1 MWSHPVPIR
10 GLLVVLVFWLS
21 PIVGAAAMYPPI
33 PMTPQPLESSGIVV
47 DYPIAYISCPRTVPS
62 TNPQLPMKS
71 APWAEFGH
79 PYNVAPGCDLRVRWP
94 DGSTELLVAG
104 GTGAIQDPAVSLDG
118 SAIYYTRFH
127 MATAGANQYG
137 ADLEKIDLATRAVT
151 RLTQQA
157 FAPHVPLPMRFGVY
171 NMHPCPLPD
180 GSVIYT
186 SNRNAYLP
194 RPESYPE
201 HALQLHRLEPNGAI
215 ELIGMLNLGSALHP
229 TLLLDGQV
237 MFSSLEN
244 MGSRHPIEW
253 GVWRMDPFGRTW
265 APIWSAFFKGG
276 SPNGAHF
283 QTPLADGSLVIEQ
296 YYNQNQKGFGA
307 LYSLPPTP
315 PGQVS
320 FLSSDLALVPP
331 LLSLYEIP
339 GERSPFQPRGLQKLT
354 PWINPADLPA
364 KPSVYRDNTS
374 PFIGKVTHPAAA
386 PDGHL
391 FVVWSPG
398 PIGGSSGAVTSEMGP
413 VPIDSGVYLIR
424 DAAPTTGPADLI
436 QLLNT
441 PERNEAFPVPVV
453 TYQRRYGQDPR
464 PIARTTYQDAVAQ
477 RHLSPGSPFG
487 LVGTASL
494 RKRESAPYGRV
505 VPGSVTAHSAWDP
518 QAHGVNCRSQGCD
531 SGVFTN
537 DDIAAL
543 RILYFEP
550 NAARTQR
557 SHPRGYRHY
566 PQYTSQA
573 MERLR
578 YHDLPVLDPA
588 TAPLD
593 PDGEPD
599 TSFLAKIP
607 GDVPFT
613 FALIGRDGAMLSL
626 SQTWHQVR
634 PGEARYDCGGCHAHS
649 QQPTPFEETLA
660 GQPTFMPHDATGP
673 APLIEF
679 TASIRPLLQATC
691 TGCHNPTTLAGT
703 LDLQTTTISE
713 GVPRDYLALI
723 LAQNATGGI
732 DAHGIRY
739 VTKLQARCSP
749 LLWLLGSPRPE
760 QCSPRAILR
769 PTPTV
774 NHATMLADTELRIL
788 RTFID
793 TGALLAYSPDGL
805 RDDTPP
811 TVAIA
816 DPVTAPWDAVIV
828 GLYDYQSGLDLASL
842 SIRVQIQDGG
852 TSGWRDQD
860 IAAACQPLDD
870 HRWQCGL
877 PSLVTPPV
885 RATVDVRIRDTSGV
899 WKQQSRQVTMAAP
912 VGEAPVIVA
921 SPPSTMFARPCV
933 GPLQASLTA
942 TGTPPL
948 MFQWFQN
955 GTPVAGATAAT
966 YTPPCWDPALLPLTV
981 SCEVRNAFG
990 VATCPPAV
998 MTLE

>member
-1 MWSHPVPIR
+1 MWSHLVLMR
-10 GLLVVLVFWLS
+10 GLLVVLVCWLS
-21 PIVGAAAMYPPI
+21 PIVGAAATYPPI
-33 PMTPQPLESSGIVV
+33 PMTPQPLEGSGIVV

-62 TNPQLPMKS
+62 GSPQLPMKA

-79 PYNVAPGCDLRVRWP
+79 PYNAAPGCDLRLRQP
-94 DGSTELLVAG
+94 DGSTELLVSG
-104 GTGAIQDPAVSLDG
+104 GLGAIQDPAVSLDG
-118 SAIYYTRFH
+118 GAIYYTRFH
-127 MATAGANQYG
+127 RPSGSANRYG
-137 ADLEKIDLATRAVT
+137 ADIERIDLASRVIT
-151 RLTQQA
+151 RLTTQT
-157 FAPHVPLPMRFGVY
+157 FAPHVPQPLPFGVY
-171 NMHPCPLPD
+171 NMHPCPMPD

-186 SNRNAYLP
+186 SNRNAYFP

-201 HALQLHRLEPNGAI
+201 HALQLHRLEPSGNS

-244 MGSRHPIEW
+244 MGSRDTIEW
-253 GVWRMDPFGRTW
+253 GLWRMDPFGRTW
-265 APIWSAFFKGG
+265 APVWSAFFKGG
-276 SPNGAHF
+276 SPNGVHF
-283 QTPLADGSLVIEQ
+283 QTPLADGRIIAEQ

-307 LYSLPPTP
+307 LYAIPPP
-315 PGQVS
+315 APGQLS
-320 FLSSDLALVPP
+320 FESSDLALVTP
-331 LLSLYEIP
+331 LPGLYGLPTEK
-339 GERSPFQPRGLQKLT
+339 SPFQPRGLVKLT
-354 PWINPADLPA
+354 PWIDPSDNPAR
-364 KPSVYRDNTS
+364 PSVFGEKSS
-374 PFIGKVTHPAAA
+374 PRIGKVTHPAAA

-391 FVVWSPG
+391 LLVWSPG
-398 PIGGSSGAVTSEMGP
+398 PIGGSSGAVTAEMGP
-413 VPIDSGVYLIR
+413 VPIDAGLYLSR
-424 DAAPTTGPADLI
+424 DASSTSGPADLI
-436 QLLNT
+436 RILDGADS
-441 PERNEAFPVPVV
+441 NEMFPAPVV
-453 TYQRRYGQDPR
+453 SYQRRYGREPVV
-464 PIARTTYQDAVAQ
+464 IARTTYDPVAL
-477 RHLSPGSPFG
+477 RHLPPGSPFG

-494 RKRESAPYGRV
+494 RKRESAPHGRV
-505 VPGSVTAHSAWDP
+505 HPGTVTAVSGWGMPSHE
-518 QAHGVNCRSQGCD
+518 VNCHSQGCD
-531 SGVFTN
+531 SGIFTN
-537 DDIAAL
+537 DEIAAL
-543 RILYFEP
+543 RILFFEP
-550 NAARTQR
+550 NAARAK
-557 SHPRGYRHY
+557 SAHPRNYFNY

-578 YHDLPVLDPA
+578 YIDLAVPAPA

-613 FALIGRDGAMLSL
+613 FALIGHDGSMLSL

-649 QQPTPFEETLA
+649 QQPTPFEETVA
-660 GQPTFMPHDATGP
+660 GQPQAVPVDATGT
-673 APLIEF
+673 APLVDF
-679 TASIRPLLQATC
+679 TSAIRPLLAKACTACHAPATM
-691 TGCHNPTTLAGT
+691 AGGV
-703 LDLQTTTISE
+703 DLLTQTPVKGIPSDY
-713 GVPRDYLALI
+713 GVLLR
-723 LAQNATGGI
+723 G
-732 DAHGIRY
+732 Y
-739 VTKLQARCSP
+739 VTKLQSRCSP

-760 QCSPRAILR
+760 QCTPKAIAKE
-769 PTPTV
+769 TPTTD
-774 NHATMLADTELRIL
+774 HRGLFTAAELRTL

-816 DPVTAPWDAVIV
+816 DPGTAPWDAVIV

-842 SIRVQIQDGG
+842 SIRIQIQEGG

-860 IAAACQPLDD
+860 VAAACQPLDD

-877 PSLVTPPV
+877 PSPVTPPV

-899 WKQQSRQVTMAAP
+899 WKQQARQVTIAAP

-933 GPLQASLTA
+933 GPLQASVTA

-955 GTPVAGATAAT
+955 GIPVAGATAAT